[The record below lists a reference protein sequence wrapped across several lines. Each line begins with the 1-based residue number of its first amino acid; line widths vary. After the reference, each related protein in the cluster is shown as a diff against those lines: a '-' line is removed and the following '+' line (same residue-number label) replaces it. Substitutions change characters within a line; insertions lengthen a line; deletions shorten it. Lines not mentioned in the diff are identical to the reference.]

1 VRGDTMIE
9 IDGSTGE
16 GGGQVLRT
24 SLALSLATGRAFRI
38 ERIRAGRKRPGLL
51 RQHLTGVQA
60 AKQVGSARVE
70 GDYLGSMS
78 LTFVPGPITPGDFT
92 FAIGSAGS
100 TTLVLQTVLPPLLLA
115 DGPSTV
121 SVEGGTHNPAAPPFD
136 FFDRVFLPCVRRLG
150 SDVTAELVRP
160 GFYPAGGG
168 CVRVSVRPNG
178 GLTPIDL
185 LDRGE
190 IVSRAVRVLLA
201 NLPRH
206 IGEREV
212 ATVLKL
218 MNWPQDAGA
227 VIKVDGAAGPGN
239 AVLVEVE
246 SEHAR
251 EIVTTFGETG
261 TPAEAVAHRAVTEAR
276 RYIAAGV
283 PVGCHLADQ
292 LMVLWALAGGGTFRT
307 MTLSRHANT
316 NADVIR
322 KFVDVNIECSDEDR
336 DVVRVTVRRAES

>member
-1 VRGDTMIE
+1 MID

-24 SLALSLATGRAFRI
+24 SLALSLATGRPFRI

-60 AKQVGSARVE
+60 AKQVGTAQVE
-70 GDYLGSMS
+70 GDHLGSLS
-78 LTFVPGPITPGDFT
+78 LTFVPGQVRPGDYS

-100 TTLVLQTVLPPLLLA
+100 ATLVLQTVLPPLLLA

-136 FFDRVFLPCVRRLG
+136 FFDRVFLPSVRRLG
-150 SDVTAELVRP
+150 PDVSAELLRP

-168 CVRVSVRPNG
+168 CMRVTVRPVD
-178 GLTPIDL
+178 GLTPVDL
-185 LDRGE
+185 VDRGE
-190 IVSRAVRVLLA
+190 IVNRTVSVLLA

-206 IGEREV
+206 IAEREV
-212 ATVLKL
+212 TTVLKL
-218 MNWPQDAGA
+218 MNWPQDAGTI
-227 VIKVDGAAGPGN
+227 VNVDGAAGPGN
-239 AVLVEVE
+239 AVLVEIE

-251 EIVTTFGETG
+251 EIVTAFGETG
-261 TPAEAVAHRAVTEAR
+261 TPAEAVAHRAVTESR

-292 LMVLWALAGGGTFRT
+292 LMLLWALAGRGSFRT
-307 MTLSRHANT
+307 TTLSRHAQT

-322 KFVDVNIECSDEDR
+322 KFVNVNIECTAEDR
-336 DVVRVTVRRAES
+336 DVVRVTVRQA

>member
-1 VRGDTMIE
+1 MIE

-24 SLALSLATGRAFRI
+24 SLALSLATGRPFRI

-60 AKQVGSARVE
+60 AKQVGTAQVE
-70 GDYLGSMS
+70 GDHLGSLS
-78 LTFVPGPITPGDFT
+78 LTFVPGQVRPGDYS

-100 TTLVLQTVLPPLLLA
+100 ATLVLQTVLPPLLLA
-115 DGPSTV
+115 DGPTTV

-136 FFDRVFLPCVRRLG
+136 FFDRVFLPTVRRLG
-150 SDVTAELVRP
+150 PDVSAELLRP

-168 CVRVSVRPNG
+168 CMRVLVRPAD
-178 GLTPIDL
+178 GLMPVDL
-185 LDRGE
+185 VDRGE
-190 IVSRAVRVLLA
+190 IVNRTVSVLLA

-212 ATVLKL
+212 TTVLKL
-218 MNWPQDAGA
+218 MNWPQEAGTIVNVDA
-227 VIKVDGAAGPGN
+227 AAGPGN
-239 AVLVEVE
+239 AVLVEIE

-251 EIVTTFGETG
+251 EIVTAFGETG
-261 TPAEAVAHRAVTEAR
+261 TPAEAVAHRAVTATR

-292 LMVLWALAGGGTFRT
+292 LMLLWALAGGGSFRT
-307 MTLSRHANT
+307 TTLSRHAQT

-322 KFVDVNIECSDEDR
+322 KFVDVNIECTDEDR
-336 DVVRVTVRRAES
+336 DVVRVTVRQA

>member
-1 VRGDTMIE
+1 MIE

-24 SLALSLATGRAFRI
+24 SLALSLATGRPFRI
-38 ERIRAGRKRPGLL
+38 EGIRAGRKRPGLL

-60 AKQVGSARVE
+60 AKQVGNARVE
-70 GDYLGSMS
+70 GDHLGSIS
-78 LTFVPGPITPGDFT
+78 LTFVPNQVTAGDFS

-100 TTLVLQTVLPPLLLA
+100 ATLVLQTVLPPLLLA
-115 DGPSTV
+115 DRPSTV

-136 FFDRVFLPCVRRLG
+136 FFDRVFLPSVRRLG
-150 SDVTAELVRP
+150 PEVEAELVRA

-168 CVRVSVRPNG
+168 CVRVTVRPNG
-178 GLTPIDL
+178 GLAPVDM

-190 IVSRAVRVLLA
+190 IVNRTVRVLLA

-206 IGEREV
+206 IAERELV
-212 ATVLKL
+212 TVLKL
-218 MNWPQDAGA
+218 MNWANGAGTI
-227 VIKVDGAAGPGN
+227 VNVDAAGPGN
-239 AVLVEVE
+239 ALLVEIE

-283 PVGCHLADQ
+283 PVGCYLADQ
-292 LMVLWALAGGGTFRT
+292 LMLLWALAGGGSFRT
-307 MTLSRHANT
+307 TTLSRHAKT

-322 KFVDVNIECSDEDR
+322 KFVDVTIDCVGEAH
-336 DVVRVTVRRAES
+336 DVVRVTVRQA